1 MPAGIVI
8 CSYHLLISSTSP
20 TFKEQAMPKP
30 RGKNDLQLSRVS
42 VPKSYDVLAA
52 KLRETILG
60 GSIREGESLPTE
72 RELVTQTGLSR
83 GSVREALR
91 MLAVEGLVRPRH
103 GRLGGNIVTLPGKES
118 MAHFINQFV
127 IGRKLSIRT
136 LQETRETIEPTLA
149 RLAAEQRSLDD
160 LARIRALNEELGK
173 AVSDRAQFAAVNI
186 EWHNAVAAASR
197 NDLLAAF
204 LFSMSFGVA
213 MSTMADEYDTMEVRK
228 AAINVHARIADA
240 IEAQNAD
247 LAFRR
252 MEKHVSATRAVTS
265 ARED

>member
-1 MPAGIVI
+1 MAKSGGKKKTP
-8 CSYHLLISSTSP
+8 LLT
-20 TFKEQAMPKP
+20 
-30 RGKNDLQLSRVS
+30 RVS

-60 GSIREGESLPTE
+60 GGVREGESLPTE
-72 RELVTQTGLSR
+72 RELVSQTGLSR

-127 IGRKLSIRT
+127 IGRKLSLRT

-149 RLAAEQRSLDD
+149 RLAAERRSTADVAKLRALNDD
-160 LARIRALNEELGK
+160 LAQ

-186 EWHNAVAAASR
+186 EWHNAVAMASR

-204 LFSMSFGVA
+204 MFSMSFGVA
-213 MSTMADEYDTMEVRK
+213 MSTMADEYDTMDVRK
-228 AAINVHARIADA
+228 AAVSVHTRIADA
-240 IEAQNAD
+240 IEAQQPD

-252 MEKHVSATRAVTS
+252 MDKHVSATRAVTS
-265 ARED
+265 AREDRSIGT

>member
-1 MPAGIVI
+1 MRK
-8 CSYHLLISSTSP
+8 SS
-20 TFKEQAMPKP
+20 
-30 RGKNDLQLSRVS
+30 GNKNLRLPRVS
-42 VPKSYDVLAA
+42 VPKSYDVLAD
-52 KLRETILG
+52 KLRETILKG
-60 GSIREGESLPTE
+60 DIREGESLPTE
-72 RELVTQTGLSR
+72 RELVSQTGLSR

-127 IGRKLSIRT
+127 VGRRLSLRT
-136 LQETRETIEPTLA
+136 VQESRETIEPTLA
-149 RLAAEQRSLDD
+149 RFAAARRNLDDVKKMRALNDD
-160 LARIRALNEELGK
+160 LAN

-213 MSTMADEYDTMEVRK
+213 MSTMADEYDTVEVRK
-228 AAINVHARIADA
+228 AAINIHARIADA

-252 MEKHVSATRAVTS
+252 MEKHVSATRAITS
-265 ARED
+265 AREDREIGF

>member
-1 MPAGIVI
+1 MRQ
-8 CSYHLLISSTSP
+8 SSDS
-20 TFKEQAMPKP
+20 K
-30 RGKNDLQLSRVS
+30 DLRLPRVS

-72 RELVTQTGLSR
+72 RELVSQTGLSR

-127 IGRKLSIRT
+127 VGRRLSLRT
-136 LQETRETIEPTLA
+136 VQESRETIEPTLA
-149 RLAAEQRSLDD
+149 RYAAERRSPDDIKKLRALNDD
-160 LARIRALNEELGK
+160 LAN

-228 AAINVHARIADA
+228 AAINIHARIADA

-265 ARED
+265 AREDREIGT

>member
-1 MPAGIVI
+1 MAKSASKP
-8 CSYHLLISSTSP
+8 LL
-20 TFKEQAMPKP
+20 A
-30 RGKNDLQLSRVS
+30 RVS

-60 GSIREGESLPTE
+60 GGVREGESLPSE
-72 RELVTQTGLSR
+72 RELVSQTGLSR

-127 IGRKLSIRT
+127 IGRKLSLRT

-149 RLAAEQRSLDD
+149 RLAAERRSTADVARLRALNDD
-160 LARIRALNEELGK
+160 LAQ

-186 EWHNAVAAASR
+186 EWHNAVAMASR

-204 LFSMSFGVA
+204 MFSMSFGVA
-213 MSTMADEYDTMEVRK
+213 MSTMADEYDTMGVRK
-228 AAINVHARIADA
+228 AAVSVHNRIADA
-240 IEAQNAD
+240 IEAQQPD

-252 MEKHVSATRAVTS
+252 MDKHVRATRAVTS
-265 ARED
+265 AREDRSIGT

>member
-1 MPAGIVI
+1 MAKSVSKRKP
-8 CSYHLLISSTSP
+8 LLT
-20 TFKEQAMPKP
+20 
-30 RGKNDLQLSRVS
+30 RVS

-60 GSIREGESLPTE
+60 GDVREGESLPTE
-72 RELVTQTGLSR
+72 RELVSQTGLSR

-127 IGRKLSIRT
+127 VGRRLSLRT

-149 RLAAEQRSLDD
+149 RLAAERRSLDD
-160 LARIRALNEELGK
+160 VARLRTLNDDLAS

-186 EWHNAVAAASR
+186 EWHNAVAMASR

-204 LFSMSFGVA
+204 MFSMSFGVA
-213 MSTMADEYDTMEVRK
+213 MSTMADEYDTVDVRK
-228 AAINVHARIADA
+228 AAVSVHTRIADA
-240 IEAQNAD
+240 IEAQQAD

-252 MEKHVSATRAVTS
+252 MDKHVRATRAVTS
-265 ARED
+265 AREGRSIGT

>member
-1 MPAGIVI
+1 MPTPPSKKAIR
-8 CSYHLLISSTSP
+8 L
-20 TFKEQAMPKP
+20 P
-30 RGKNDLQLSRVS
+30 RVTA
-42 VPKSYDVLAA
+42 PKSYDVLAD

-60 GSIREGESLPTE
+60 GGIRVGESLPTE
-72 RELVTQTGLSR
+72 RELVSQTGLSR

-118 MAHFINQFV
+118 MAHFIHQFV

-136 LQETRETIEPTLA
+136 LQETRETIEPMLA
-149 RLAAEQRSLDD
+149 RFAAERRSLDD
-160 LARIRALNEELGK
+160 IKKIRALNDEL
-173 AVSDRAQFAAVNI
+173 ANALADRAQFAAVNI

-213 MSTMADEYDTMEVRK
+213 MSTMADEYDTIDVRK
-228 AAINVHARIADA
+228 AAINAHERIADA

-247 LAFRR
+247 LAFRH
-252 MEKHVSATRAVTS
+252 MQKHVSATRAVTS
-265 ARED
+265 FREEGQIDT